1 MPTGYPDTMS
11 NAAAGIFRAYDIRG
25 VVGED
30 LTSDVAVLVGKAFGT
45 TVLRG
50 RGNRVLIGRDGRLSS
65 PELSSALCD
74 GIRSTGCNVVDVGL
88 GPTPNLYFGLHHL
101 RADGGIQVT
110 GSHNP
115 PEYNGFKT
123 CIGTDTISGD
133 AIQDLRKLIEDDDF
147 ESGEGSYE
155 TCDLVPAYK
164 AALYA
169 RINL

>member
-1 MPTGYPDTMS
+1 MPTGYPGTMS

-30 LTSDVAVLVGKAFGT
+30 LTADVAVLVGKAFGT

-101 RADGGIQVT
+101 LATEASR
-110 GSHNP
+110 
-115 PEYNGFKT
+115 
-123 CIGTDTISGD
+123 
-133 AIQDLRKLIEDDDF
+133 
-147 ESGEGSYE
+147 
-155 TCDLVPAYK
+155 
-164 AALYA
+164 
-169 RINL
+169 

>member
-65 PELSSALCD
+65 PELSSCLLYTSPSPRD
-74 GIRSTGCNVVDVGL
+74 LSTSRM
-88 GPTPNLYFGLHHL
+88 PSS
-101 RADGGIQVT
+101 A
-110 GSHNP
+110 
-115 PEYNGFKT
+115 
-123 CIGTDTISGD
+123 
-133 AIQDLRKLIEDDDF
+133 
-147 ESGEGSYE
+147 
-155 TCDLVPAYK
+155 
-164 AALYA
+164 
-169 RINL
+169 